1 MRATNPTHSPDEVG
15 AAAAP
20 DELTLAGGLYEA
32 LTSGHDRLGYNVS
45 GTYALWTRGA
55 GGRGWKPAAGAP
67 TVPRGEWRPCVEVLA
82 DGTTRARRFNP
93 WVLREHVRGRYA
105 VAPQAP
111 SWTAWVAFDLD
122 AHVAAEMLADGS
134 DEVIPVAAVR
144 RALAKRDAALAEIWR
159 AFALGPGREPVLFET
174 PGQGL
179 HLYLPI
185 TRGAASPTE
194 HTRPAGWLVEWV
206 ADRLQRAGVRLQP
219 GRIELYPSGRPLRA
233 PCGARMTLLRATR
246 PEDADD
252 LGLEPVVG
260 TTTLRRVAGIDGA
273 GLERVRKPWAMA
285 AATLAQWAAARRPLE
300 AWLGEPRAAWSV
312 ARGPF
317 VRPEPFEKNACGDA
331 AVERQSQ
338 DKDEVQ
344 GRPGGPTPERMA
356 RMGLRPVAVG
366 QGGGAGSGSD
376 PRSPSSPPEPSIAG
390 TPTPQRFAGG
400 VLRRGREFRA
410 HLQQLLRHGVVTP
423 GTRHDAVLTLVF
435 GWHVQG
441 KGEAEV
447 RAELAA
453 WSRAHAHVSKLQ
465 GERFVKQCLRE
476 GMHYYHRI
484 KKLPQRARS
493 LAATVGRMRALQ
505 PADRLM
511 LAQVAPEVREEA
523 WAILEYL
530 HGHAAPSGDV
540 LDTVMLGRAQLDA
553 LTVVDRR
560 VRIDGRRCR
569 AEVLAVRELE
579 RLGVLSLYVDYSRG
593 RHGRVFCCWYV
604 FGTGVLPAQR
614 APQGRHA
621 ARGEGRVLAERRVR
635 EGVVRVW
642 SDGTRRAP
650 WVELEPHAGVV
661 VEAAGGGAWWREM
674 YERRRFTVRDLR
686 AADETNVIA
695 GPWQP
700 TPRTVATSAPGGR
713 RDPGTPGSGGPV
725 APWRAAVVPVAPAPT
740 RAIPAAAIAPPAAV
754 ASEGRAALAAEL
766 GAPVEQLADF
776 DPELAALA
784 AGALRAIER
793 RG

>member
-1 MRATNPTHSPDEVG
+1 MATCDAHSPDGVG
-15 AAAAP
+15 ATTSP

-45 GTYALWTRGA
+45 GTYALWVRGP
-55 GGRGWKPAAGAP
+55 GGRGWRPAAGAP
-67 TVPRGEWRPCVEVLA
+67 TVPRGEWRPCVEVLG

-111 SWTAWVAFDLD
+111 SWTQWVAFDLD
-122 AHVAAEMLADGS
+122 AHVAAELLADGS
-134 DEVIPVAAVR
+134 DEVIPLAAVR

-185 TRGAASPTE
+185 TRGEASPTE

-206 ADRLQRAGVRLQP
+206 AERLHRAGVSLQP

-233 PCGARMTLLRATR
+233 PCGARMTLVRATR
-246 PEDADD
+246 PELADD
-252 LGLEPVVG
+252 LGLEPVEG
-260 TTTLRRVAGIDGA
+260 TTTLRRAAGIDGA
-273 GLERVRKPWAMA
+273 GMARVRKPWAMV
-285 AATLAQWAAARRPLE
+285 AATLAQWVATRRPLE

-312 ARGPF
+312 AHGPF
-317 VRPEPFEKNACGDA
+317 VRPERFEKNACDVA
-331 AVERQSQ
+331 AMDWPSQ

-344 GRPGGPTPERMA
+344 GRSGGRSLEIVA
-356 RMGLRPVAVG
+356 RVGSRPVGVG
-366 QGGGAGSGSD
+366 QGGRDGSGAESD
-376 PRSPSSPPEPSIAG
+376 PRSLSSSSSPTSAG
-390 TPTPQRFAGG
+390 TPAPQRFAGG
-400 VLRRGREFRA
+400 VLRRGREFRSY
-410 HLQQLLRHGVVTP
+410 LQQLLRHGVVTP

-447 RAELAA
+447 RAELTA
-453 WSRAHAHVSKLQ
+453 WCRAHAHVSKLQ

-505 PADRLM
+505 PADRLV
-511 LAQVAPEVREEA
+511 LAQVAAEVREEA

-553 LTVVDRR
+553 LIVADRR

-604 FGTGVLPAQR
+604 FGSGVLPTQR
-614 APQGRHA
+614 APGGRHA
-621 ARGEGRVLAERRVR
+621 VRGAGLVLAERRVR

-642 SDGTRRAP
+642 SDGTRCAP
-650 WVELEPHAGVV
+650 WVELEAHAGVV
-661 VEAAGGGAWWREM
+661 VEAGGGGAWWREM

-700 TPRTVATSAPGGR
+700 TPRTVTAAAVTAGP
-713 RDPGTPGSGGPV
+713 RDPGMLGSPRRMV
-725 APWRAAVVPVAPAPT
+725 ASVPIVPVP
-740 RAIPAAAIAPPAAV
+740 IAASPVV
-754 ASEGRAALAAEL
+754 ADERAALAAEL

-784 AGALRAIER
+784 AAALRVVPGSR
-793 RG
+793 